1 MKKQLSIKILFLIV
15 LGLLIYFREPGFFLS
30 PRIWAEEGA
39 LYFQYAYQH
48 SWSES
53 LFASQLGY
61 YSLFAN
67 LSAVIAAKL
76 IELEYVARF
85 FLIASLS
92 VQLIPFG
99 IILLS
104 TSDIWKNNWSKV
116 LGMSIVLFTLM
127 SGEIW
132 LNTINSQFYFALV
145 TFLILLDDENTLTF
159 VKKWV
164 YRLLLALSGL
174 TGILSVFLLPVFLI
188 SGYWTQSKERLIQM
202 GILLV
207 SGIFQAA
214 VFLSSFTQE
223 SLYYTRFQGF
233 DLMQLPPIILLR
245 SILLPLLGPDM
256 SIGVFDGF
264 IASNFE
270 SISMGLVSLLII
282 TLFLYGFSTFIKT
295 KERVLY
301 IGAYLCLLVLSIV
314 SALGAS
320 NELLSSL
327 HLAQR
332 YFYVPNV
339 ILVLM
344 IFRNMQLAVKNKNR
358 LMTSLCGLFVTLAL
372 VNGMTYFQYS
382 LSYHSADPKWENE
395 VQEYRSHSDGSL
407 DISPVGWKID
417 VNLETGD

>member
-1 MKKQLSIKILFLIV
+1 
-15 LGLLIYFREPGFFLS
+15 
-30 PRIWAEEGA
+30 
-39 LYFQYAYQH
+39 
-48 SWSES
+48 
-53 LFASQLGY
+53 
-61 YSLFAN
+61 
-67 LSAVIAAKL
+67 
-76 IELEYVARF
+76 
-85 FLIASLS
+85 
-92 VQLIPFG
+92 
-99 IILLS
+99 
-104 TSDIWKNNWSKV
+104 
-116 LGMSIVLFTLM
+116 
-127 SGEIW
+127 
-132 LNTINSQFYFALV
+132 
-145 TFLILLDDENTLTF
+145 
-159 VKKWV
+159 
-164 YRLLLALSGL
+164 
-174 TGILSVFLLPVFLI
+174 
-188 SGYWTQSKERLIQM
+188 
-202 GILLV
+202 
-207 SGIFQAA
+207 
-214 VFLSSFTQE
+214 
-223 SLYYTRFQGF
+223 
-233 DLMQLPPIILLR
+233 MQLPPIILLR